1 MATADQMNNI
11 VLMAVD
17 LIQFKRVRDL
27 VKASNPNH
35 INGDLEI
42 KTISMDDFIHQPGS
56 SMYQIY
62 DFVFKD
68 LLSEET
74 KITRSQTYEQSYLR
88 ERESHH
94 LMNDHIT
101 YGKFDNTAALI
112 EYLRGEPVFGP
123 PLAKIEALLNEILYE
138 ESVGMERIIA
148 GAFV

>member
-1 MATADQMNNI
+1 
-11 VLMAVD
+11 
-17 LIQFKRVRDL
+17 
-27 VKASNPNH
+27 
-35 INGDLEI
+35 
-42 KTISMDDFIHQPGS
+42 
-56 SMYQIY
+56 MYQIY

-94 LMNDHIT
+94 IMNDHIT
-101 YGKFDNTAALI
+101 YGKFGNTAALI

-148 GAFV
+148 GAFA